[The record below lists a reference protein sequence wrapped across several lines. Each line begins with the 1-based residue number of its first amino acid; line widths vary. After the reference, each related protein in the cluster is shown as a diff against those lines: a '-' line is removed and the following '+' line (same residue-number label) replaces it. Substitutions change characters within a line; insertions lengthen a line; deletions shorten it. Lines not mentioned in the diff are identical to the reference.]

1 MTLMILIL
9 CPEKTINDTNLSA
22 PQVNTE
28 GGAIA
33 LGHPLGASGC
43 RILVTLLHTLEH
55 KGGHCG
61 VAAYVRVETISHFT
75 RNARLDSLLHFNA

>member
-1 MTLMILIL
+1 MILTL
-9 CPEKTINDTNLSA
+9 CPEKTVNDTNLSA

-43 RILVTLLHTLEH
+43 RILVTLLHTLSARVDIVVLLPYAL
-55 KGGHCG
+55 G
-61 VAAYVRVETISHFT
+61 VGWE
-75 RNARLDSLLHFNA
+75 